1 MQTSFFNEKEMFFF
15 SSTIIASITLSKEKI
30 MGISQ
35 KMFYGFLVLPTR
47 KLRWAGFFLIL
58 PLILQLSCSS
68 PTDPNDNIQPGRRD
82 YVWTLDTIPVANSVM
97 KDMWGSSPT
106 DIWICGDGWDRLQ
119 SLWHYDG
126 ANFTPYNEYIV
137 SATSIFGFAKNNIW
151 MATSSGW
158 IYHYNGVEWKR
169 DTILTMAGYDGV
181 VIVQLCGTAPN
192 NIYAVGMAVSL
203 DDYRGV
209 IARYDGSKWTY
220 LNIPKVNANF
230 TMIEYDES
238 LNIYLIRGINFD
250 NVGTPERLYILRN
263 NIIINEIYAG
273 TKGLYLGTIANRVY
287 VFGDK
292 KIYKYNGSSLEL
304 FFDLSKTNYL
314 GRVSGRTEK
323 DFFCNTSDYVDDLT
337 GIGHWNG
344 KDLATLYE
352 SKFKT
357 YRTLFFENEV
367 IFLGGNYYNEDINVI
382 IKGKLAQN

>member
-1 MQTSFFNEKEMFFF
+1 MGNSHKLLH
-15 SSTIIASITLSKEKI
+15 SPLVPPTI
-30 MGISQ
+30 
-35 KMFYGFLVLPTR
+35 
-47 KLRWAGFFLIL
+47 KLLWAGIFLIL
-58 PLILQLSCSS
+58 PFIPQLSCSS
-68 PTDPNDNIQPGRRD
+68 PKDPNDNLQPGRRD
-82 YVWTLDTIPVANSVM
+82 YIWTIDTIPVANSVM

-126 ANFTPYNEYIV
+126 TNFTPSNEYVV
-137 SATSIFGFAKNNIW
+137 SATTIFGFAKNNIW

-158 IYHYNGVEWKR
+158 IYRYNGIEWKR
-169 DTILTMAGYDGV
+169 DTILTMPGYNDV
-181 VIVQLCGTAPN
+181 VIQQLCGTAPN
-192 NIYAVGMAVSL
+192 NIYAIGMAVSL

-209 IARYDGSKWTY
+209 IARYDGNKWSY
-220 LNIPKVNANF
+220 VNIPKVSANF

-238 LNIYLIRGINFD
+238 LNTYLIRGINFD
-250 NVGTPERLYILRN
+250 NTGTSERLYTFKN
-263 NIIINEIYAG
+263 NVLNEIYTG
-273 TKGLYLGTIANRVY
+273 TTGRYLGKIAERVY
-287 VFGDK
+287 IFGYDK
-292 KIYKYNGSSLEL
+292 KIYKYNGTALEL
-304 FFDLSKTNYL
+304 FIDLSKTNYL

-323 DFFCNTSDYVDDLT
+323 DFFCNTTDYVDDLT

-352 SKFKT
+352 SKYST

>member
-1 MQTSFFNEKEMFFF
+1 
-15 SSTIIASITLSKEKI
+15 

-35 KMFYGFLVLPTR
+35 KLLYGFTIV
-47 KLRWAGFFLIL
+47 FLIL

-68 PTDPNDNIQPGRRD
+68 PTDPYDNLQPGRRD
-82 YVWTLDTIPVANSVM
+82 YVWTVDTIPVANSVM

-106 DIWICGDGWDRLQ
+106 DIWICGDGWDRRQ

-126 ANFTPYNEYIV
+126 TNFTPYDEYIV
-137 SATSIFGFAKNNIW
+137 SATSILGFAKNNIW

-169 DTILTMAGYDGV
+169 DTILTMDGYNGV
-181 VIVQLCGTAPN
+181 IIQQLCGTAPN
-192 NIYAVGMAVSL
+192 NIYATGMAVSL
-203 DDYRGV
+203 DDYRGI
-209 IARYDGSKWTY
+209 IARYDGSKWSY
-220 LNIPKVNANF
+220 VNIPKVSANF

-250 NVGTPERLYILRN
+250 NIGTPERLYTLRN
-263 NIIINEIYAG
+263 NILNEIYAG
-273 TKGLYLGTIANRVY
+273 ANGRYLGRIDNRVY
-287 VFGDK
+287 IYGDK
-292 KIYKYNGSSLEL
+292 KIYKYNGSAFEL
-304 FFDLSKTNYL
+304 WIDLSSTNYL

-323 DFFCNTSDYVDDLT
+323 DFFCNTTDYIDDIR

-344 KDLATLYE
+344 TNLATLYE

-367 IFLGGNYYNEDINVI
+367 IFFSGNYYNEDINVI
-382 IKGKLAQN
+382 IKGKLDNN